1 VRLACAR
8 PNTIQLT
15 TVKSAS
21 YILMQAVPS
30 HVSLDG
36 VRHSIRS
43 VPGVVSVHELHVWQ
57 LSESTVVA
65 SVHVLISPGVD
76 YMEVASGIRE
86 SMHSHGIHSVT
97 IQPEFTDAES
107 DSQSVSPPR
116 LIRDVECKHGADEQ
130 ETDCLI
136 RCPPDE
142 CGPGTCCPPPKGK
155 LVDVEETDEHAGHS
169 H

>member
-1 VRLACAR
+1 
-8 PNTIQLT
+8 
-15 TVKSAS
+15 
-21 YILMQAVPS
+21 MQAVPS

-36 VRHSIRS
+36 VRNSIRS

-65 SVHVLISPGVD
+65 SVHVLISPGMD
-76 YMEVASGIRE
+76 YMDVASGIRE

-107 DSQSVSPPR
+107 DAQSVS
-116 LIRDVECKHGADEQ
+116 VHESACGHEADEQ

-142 CGPGTCCPPPKGK
+142 CGTGTCCPPPKGK